1 MLSYNGMQGDARF
14 GYKHRVESSALISKA
29 ELRAW
34 FEVSVCLQAKKP
46 SAKLDGLVKA
56 TKELGLNWKQDV
68 SWRLRRLILLFDEK
82 GKFPAQGFR
91 GVNRRKEQVTRQC
104 IEVLRIDLCD
114 LLKFV
119 QALRPE
125 GGDHA
130 AEPWGDVKTRILT
143 NIHRC
148 IRSREK
154 GIEIPFDLLVFI
166 KAQAMWYYSEV
177 GVDFERK
184 AKTLKFVGFDQS
196 LNQTVR
202 SRRRASR
209 RPLLD
214 HNEAPMQLQG
224 LDQRRQRVWREEI
237 SAAKRASSWVPQTSP
252 TPQQQADGESHI
264 SSKKPFI
271 QWGSINP
278 PPRAHQGRRCSG

>member
-1 MLSYNGMQGDARF
+1 MGIFKRLKLNLESKNVISAWNYLITGDEGEDAADD
-14 GYKHRVESSALISKA
+14 GKSAASEEVQPVPPIPVVTYKRDPDIPIPNEITAS
-29 ELRAW
+29 
-34 FEVSVCLQAKKP
+34 
-46 SAKLDGLVKA
+46 
-56 TKELGLNWKQDV
+56 
-68 SWRLRRLILLFDEK
+68 
-82 GKFPAQGFR
+82 
-91 GVNRRKEQVTRQC
+91 
-104 IEVLRIDLCD
+104 
-114 LLKFV
+114 
-119 QALRPE
+119 ALRPE